1 MPTSFC
7 SVGIFCNFAVFFRSM
22 HYFSEKHAIKFL
34 MTLFLLM
41 IHDIFGMTF
50 VILIVTR
57 EL

>member
-1 MPTSFC
+1 
-7 SVGIFCNFAVFFRSM
+7 
-22 HYFSEKHAIKFL
+22 